1 MAITTSNV
9 LDVFNKD
16 VFTTKGFYAGKVTD
30 CEIDL
35 ARFKIRALVVQ
46 SSSESIFGKITGGK
60 RGVIIPYTLVQAIGD
75 IVIIKHVESP
85 EVPQE
90 TEQPVEA

>member
-1 MAITTSNV
+1 MGITTSNM

-35 ARFKIRALVVQ
+35 ARFKVRALVVQ
-46 SSSESIFGKITGGK
+46 SSSESIFGKLAGGK
-60 RGVIIPYTLVQAIGD
+60 RGVIIPYGLVQAIGD
-75 IVIIKHVESP
+75 IVIIKHVEGP
-85 EVPQE
+85 EVSQE
-90 TEQPVEA
+90 TEQLAEA